1 MEALVMEIK
10 AVIDGV
16 SSWGAA
22 NKGRIILTVVI
33 ILAVAG
39 YMFWAYTSNLK
50 RQIATL
56 DAQLAAS
63 QLALEAAQ
71 KETAEKKAALEAQ
84 EEVSLQLADKH
95 IQKIKEVARNAT
107 RKGLAMPSSDILPR
121 TNALI
126 ERARRSNAEWQ

>member
-1 MEALVMEIK
+1 MEIK
-10 AVIDGV
+10 AVIDGI
-16 SSWGAA
+16 SSWSAA

-33 ILAVAG
+33 ILAVATA
-39 YMFWAYTSNLK
+39 MVWTYTSNLK

-56 DAQLAAS
+56 DARLETS
-63 QLALEAAQ
+63 QLTLEAAQ
-71 KETAEKKAALEAQ
+71 KATTEKKAVLEAQ
-84 EEVSLQLADKH
+84 EEASLALADKH

-126 ERARRSNAEWQ
+126 ERARRSNAEWE

>member
-1 MEALVMEIK
+1 MEIK

-71 KETAEKKAALEAQ
+71 KETAEKKAAW
-84 EEVSLQLADKH
+84 KP
-95 IQKIKEVARNAT
+95 
-107 RKGLAMPSSDILPR
+107 RK
-121 TNALI
+121 
-126 ERARRSNAEWQ
+126 RSRYSWPINISRK

>member
-1 MEALVMEIK
+1 MEIK
-10 AVIDGV
+10 AFIDGV
-16 SSWGAA
+16 SSCAA

-33 ILAVAG
+33 ILAVATA
-39 YMFWAYTSNLK
+39 MVWTYTSNLK

-56 DAQLAAS
+56 DARLEAS

-71 KETAEKKAALEAQ
+71 KATTEKKAVLEAQ
-84 EEVSLQLADKH
+84 EEASLALADKH
-95 IQKIKEVARNAT
+95 IQKIREVARNAT